1 MNLSNKVIKLIDEIA
16 VNTDYAIIEVI
27 KNKVR

>member
-16 VNTDYAIIEVI
+16 VNPDYAIIEVI
-27 KNKVR
+27 KNMVR